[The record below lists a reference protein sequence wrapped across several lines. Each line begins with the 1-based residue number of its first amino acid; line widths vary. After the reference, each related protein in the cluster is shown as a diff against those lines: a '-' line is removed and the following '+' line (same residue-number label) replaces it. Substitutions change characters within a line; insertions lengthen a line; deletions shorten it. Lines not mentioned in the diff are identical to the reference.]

1 MKIFEEKLKKERES
15 LEKMEETKK
24 GLETHLRGK
33 EETIENKFKDELRM
47 KRVTEQL
54 QSELDALKCGRDTA
68 EDELSK
74 LRGVDSRVEVM
85 RERIIGLESGREA
98 DQGEIERM
106 RRDGENFKTKE
117 RQLKGEVEKMGG
129 CLVEKEAE
137 LVRHE
142 DKIKELK
149 MFELEAEESKNKI
162 NLLLKEESV
171 LKSQIARLHSRNE
184 DQTKDFVDIEG
195 KQSSAAQ
202 KINEMDRTL
211 AEKIR
216 LIRNIEQEAD
226 SLRKENSN
234 YRLKLKDNQGSQ
246 NSTNERLHLSEL
258 KVEEMKDIL
267 LREEDKYKKL
277 EQQLLKAQSA
287 CKNIETERV
296 LTVESVDKLKLLV
309 VQLEKNK
316 EELLFRLQSE
326 NKQSET
332 FSGDK
337 KRLLDDLKNLKERL
351 LSVEQELIE
360 TREGLKMMSV
370 ERDSMQS
377 KLDDREEELAGLK
390 DRYDEAYQL
399 YSESKLKLTQVE
411 GNSQHMIY
419 R

>member
-1 MKIFEEKLKKERES
+1 
-15 LEKMEETKK
+15 
-24 GLETHLRGK
+24 
-33 EETIENKFKDELRM
+33 
-47 KRVTEQL
+47 
-54 QSELDALKCGRDTA
+54 
-68 EDELSK
+68 
-74 LRGVDSRVEVM
+74 
-85 RERIIGLESGREA
+85 
-98 DQGEIERM
+98 
-106 RRDGENFKTKE
+106 
-117 RQLKGEVEKMGG
+117 
-129 CLVEKEAE
+129 
-137 LVRHE
+137 
-142 DKIKELK
+142 
-149 MFELEAEESKNKI
+149 MFEFEAEESKNKI

-277 EQQLLKAQSA
+277 EQQLLMAQSD
-287 CKNIETERV
+287 CKNIETERI

-399 YSESKLKLTQVE
+399 YSESKLKLTQSE

>member
-1 MKIFEEKLKKERES
+1 
-15 LEKMEETKK
+15 MEDSKN
-24 GLETHLRGK
+24 GLERDLRGK
-33 EETIENKFKDELRM
+33 EETLEGLVKDELRNR
-47 KRVTEQL
+47 KVTEGVEGEL
-54 QSELDALKCGRDTA
+54 QELRNGRDAA
-68 EDELSK
+68 EDELSR

-85 RERIIGLESGREA
+85 RERIGGLESAREN
-98 DQGEIERM
+98 DLGEIERM

-117 RQLKGEVEKMGG
+117 RQLKGEVEKLGG
-129 CLVEKEAE
+129 CLAEKEAE

-142 DKIKELK
+142 DRIKELK
-149 MFELEAEESKNKI
+149 MFEFEAEESKNKI

-171 LKSQIARLHSRNE
+171 LKSQISRLHSRNE
-184 DQTKDFVDIEG
+184 DQTKDFVDIETQ
-195 KQSSAAQ
+195 QSSAAQ
-202 KINEMDRTL
+202 KLNEMDRTL

-226 SLRKENSN
+226 SLRKENST
-234 YRLKLKDNQGSQ
+234 YRMKLKDNQGSQ

-258 KVEEMKDIL
+258 KVEEMKDVL

-287 CKNIETERV
+287 CKNIETERIV
-296 LTVESVDKLKLLV
+296 TVESVDKLKLLI

-337 KRLLDDLKNLKERL
+337 KRLLDDLKNIKERL